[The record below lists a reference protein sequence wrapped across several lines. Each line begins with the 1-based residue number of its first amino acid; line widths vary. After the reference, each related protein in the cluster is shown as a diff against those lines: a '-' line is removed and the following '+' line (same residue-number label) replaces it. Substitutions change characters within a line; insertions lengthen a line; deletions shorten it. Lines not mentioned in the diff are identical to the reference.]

1 MTLDDILLEWS
12 YRLPKGYPTMKDGQ
26 FVDQKELQIL
36 REVMDEYGFDEPLNL
51 EAKKKVKPEPA
62 AISQAI
68 QMTKEQLIAALSN
81 PEVIISPKTIARI
94 NSLIKRNAS
103 FEEAI
108 TKAVEKSLRKDI
120 GHADEVVDI
129 MLQDSTDQL
138 KLSTYLSTRDTDG
151 VDWTSFQNKPARLA
165 DLFAQTG
172 LSAST
177 LGKLALYRWSAT
189 PQLGTVEVLLA
200 VLLRKGSRPKKSGDL
215 LVDGAPFEVGG
226 FKKRLRAQGGLGSP
240 EEAQEGFKEGYRKL
254 AQEKGLLLSTAISP
268 PETSK
273 PMSGPTFKVIED
285 NGRYGSSR
293 KDGWITAIE
302 DMNKQLIELT
312 KDDEPVTKEELITAM
327 SGGFGKALTERQS
340 PSDWMWIKK
349 HLRDDGTLNQTPFL
363 VDFACYYL
371 DYYMSLEDGDK
382 IFIVT
387 DASVA
392 AGAPSKEDFSV
403 LAFPANGNG
412 LRPHL
417 YKTIGLVIPNYRKK
431 AGPQGVTFA
440 LVLGKPGDASD
451 DLDED
456 LDY

>member
-1 MTLDDILLEWS
+1 MNWDEIVAEWS
-12 YRLPKGYPTMKDGQ
+12 YRLPKGYPTMKDGK
-26 FVDQKELQIL
+26 FTDKKELKVLQ
-36 REVMDEYGFDEPLNL
+36 EVMAEYGFDEPLNL
-51 EAKKKVKPEPA
+51 EAKKKAEPQQVA
-62 AISQAI
+62 QVIE
-68 QMTKEQLIAALSN
+68 MTKEQLIAALSD
-81 PEVIISPKTIARI
+81 PEVIISPKTIAKI

-108 TKAVEKSLRKDI
+108 TKAVEKSLRGDS
-120 GHADEVVDI
+120 GHADEIIDI
-129 MLQDSTDQL
+129 LLQESTDQSAL
-138 KLSTYLSTRDTDG
+138 HTYLLNRDTNG
-151 VDWTSFQNKPARLA
+151 VDWTSFQNTPARLA

-177 LGKLALYRWSAT
+177 LGNLALYRWSAT

-200 VLLRKGSRPKKSGDL
+200 VLLKLGSRPKKSGDL
-215 LVDGAPFEVGG
+215 LVNDVPFEVGG

-254 AQEKGLLLSTAISP
+254 AQEKDLLMSTAISP
-268 PETSK
+268 SGTAK

-340 PSDWMWIKK
+340 PNDWMWIKK
-349 HLRDDGTLNQTPFL
+349 HLNDDGTLNQTAFL
-363 VDFACYYL
+363 VDFACYYM
-371 DYYMSLEDGDK
+371 DYYMSLEEGDK

-392 AGAPSKEDFSV
+392 SGAPSKENFSV

-431 AGPQGVTFA
+431 AGPQGVAFA
-440 LVLGKPGDASD
+440 LVLGKPGDVSD

>member
-12 YRLPKGYPTMKDGQ
+12 YRLPKGYPTMKDGR
-26 FVDQKELQIL
+26 FTDKKELKVLQ
-36 REVMDEYGFDEPLNL
+36 EVMDEYGFDEPLNL
-51 EAKKKVKPEPA
+51 EAKKKAEPQEVE
-62 AISQAI
+62 QAI
-68 QMTKEQLIAALSN
+68 EMTKEQLIAALSD
-81 PEVIISPKTIARI
+81 PQVIISAKTIAKI
-94 NSLIKRNAS
+94 NSLMKRNAS

-108 TKAVEKSLRKDI
+108 TKAIEKSLRGDN
-120 GHADEVVDI
+120 GHTDEVVDI
-129 MLQDSTDQL
+129 LLQESTDQSAL
-138 KLSTYLSTRDTDG
+138 HTYLVNRDTNG

-177 LGKLALYRWSAT
+177 LGNLALYRWSAT

-200 VLLRKGSRPKKSGDL
+200 VLLKLGSRPKKSGDL
-215 LVDGAPFEVGG
+215 LVNEAPFEVGG

-254 AQEKGLLLSTAISP
+254 AQEKDL
-268 PETSK
+268 
-273 PMSGPTFKVIED
+273 PTFKVIED

-302 DMNKQLIELT
+302 EMNKQLIELT
-312 KDDEPVTKEELITAM
+312 KDDNPVTKEELITAM

-349 HLRDDGTLNQTPFL
+349 HLNDDGTLNQTPFL

-371 DYYMSLEDGDK
+371 DYYMSLEGSDK

-431 AGPQGVTFA
+431 AGPQGVAFA
-440 LVLGKPGDASD
+440 LVLGKPGGVSD
-451 DLDED
+451 EGEDLEED